1 MSRETVLND
10 AGHTIKTQI
19 KQRRTNARPLS
30 MLISPA
36 AKRSREFFSTRHFMT
51 RLTSRNKSRFVL
63 VKRDA
68 AAYVFISYP
77 GGWRGGGD
85 TPHMKGV
92 GILVVS
98 LRGVNFGFWSH
109 LRCSRQNATIFSRG
123 SFRVARKKI

>member
-1 MSRETVLND
+1 MSRETALND

-19 KQRRTNARPLS
+19 KQRRTNARLLS

-36 AKRSREFFSTRHFMT
+36 ATRSREFFSTRHFMV

-68 AAYVFISYP
+68 AVYVFKVTP
-77 GGWRGGGD
+77 GGGRQGG

-92 GILVVS
+92 GMLVVS
-98 LRGVNFGFWSH
+98 LRRVNLTYAVLGKTPPY
-109 LRCSRQNATIFSRG
+109 LAVKV

>member
-1 MSRETVLND
+1 MSRETALND
-10 AGHTIKTQI
+10 AGHTTKTQI
-19 KQRRTNARPLS
+19 KQRRTNARLLS

-36 AKRSREFFSTRHFMT
+36 ATRSREFFSTRHFMV

-68 AAYVFISYP
+68 AVYVFKVTP
-77 GGWRGGGD
+77 GGGGRGG

-92 GILVVS
+92 GMLVVS
-98 LRGVNFGFWSH
+98 LRRVNLTYAVLGKTPPY
-109 LRCSRQNATIFSRG
+109 LAVKV

>member
-1 MSRETVLND
+1 MSRETALND

-19 KQRRTNARPLS
+19 KQRRTNARLLS

-36 AKRSREFFSTRHFMT
+36 ATRSREFFSTRHFMV

-68 AAYVFISYP
+68 AVYVFKVTP
-77 GGWRGGGD
+77 AGGGGRGGG
-85 TPHMKGV
+85 TPLMKGV
-92 GILVVS
+92 GMLVVS
-98 LRGVNFGFWSH
+98 LRRVNLTYAVLGKTPPY
-109 LRCSRQNATIFSRG
+109 LAVKV

>member
-1 MSRETVLND
+1 MSRETALND

-19 KQRRTNARPLS
+19 KQRRTNARLLS

-36 AKRSREFFSTRHFMT
+36 ATRSREFFSTRHLMV

-68 AAYVFISYP
+68 AVYVFKVTP
-77 GGWRGGGD
+77 AGGGGRGGG

-92 GILVVS
+92 GMLVVS
-98 LRGVNFGFWSH
+98 LRRVNPTYAVLGKTSPY
-109 LRCSRQNATIFSRG
+109 LAVKV

>member
-1 MSRETVLND
+1 MSRETALND

-19 KQRRTNARPLS
+19 KQRRTNARLLS

-36 AKRSREFFSTRHFMT
+36 ATRSREFFSTRHFMV

-68 AAYVFISYP
+68 AVYVFKVTPP
-77 GGWRGGGD
+77 GGGGRGGGP
-85 TPHMKGV
+85 PHMKGV
-92 GILVVS
+92 GMLVVS
-98 LRGVNFGFWSH
+98 LRRVNPTYAVLGKTSPY
-109 LRCSRQNATIFSRG
+109 LAVKV

>member
-1 MSRETVLND
+1 MSRETALND

-19 KQRRTNARPLS
+19 KQRRTNARLLS

-36 AKRSREFFSTRHFMT
+36 ATRSREFFSTRHFMV

-68 AAYVFISYP
+68 AVYVFKVTP
-77 GGWRGGGD
+77 AGGGGRGGG
-85 TPHMKGV
+85 TPHMKWV
-92 GILVVS
+92 GMLVVS
-98 LRGVNFGFWSH
+98 LRRVNLTYAVLGKTPPY
-109 LRCSRQNATIFSRG
+109 LAVKV

>member
-1 MSRETVLND
+1 MSRETALND

-19 KQRRTNARPLS
+19 KQRRTNARLLS

-36 AKRSREFFSTRHFMT
+36 ATRSREFFSTRHFMA

-68 AAYVFISYP
+68 DVYVFKVTP
-77 GGWRGGGD
+77 AGGGGGGGGG

-92 GILVVS
+92 GMLVVS
-98 LRGVNFGFWSH
+98 LRRVNLTYAVLGKTPPY
-109 LRCSRQNATIFSRG
+109 LAVKV

>member
-1 MSRETVLND
+1 MSRETALND

-19 KQRRTNARPLS
+19 KQRRTNARLLS

-36 AKRSREFFSTRHFMT
+36 ATRSREFFSTRHFMV

-68 AAYVFISYP
+68 AVYVFKVTP
-77 GGWRGGGD
+77 AGGGGRGGG
-85 TPHMKGV
+85 TPPMKGV
-92 GILVVS
+92 GMLVVS
-98 LRGVNFGFWSH
+98 LRRVNLTYAVLGKTPPY
-109 LRCSRQNATIFSRG
+109 LAVKV

>member
-1 MSRETVLND
+1 MSRETALND

-19 KQRRTNARPLS
+19 KQRRTNARLLS

-36 AKRSREFFSTRHFMT
+36 ATRSREFFSTRHFMV

-68 AAYVFISYP
+68 AVYVFKVTP
-77 GGWRGGGD
+77 AGGGGRGG

-92 GILVVS
+92 GMLVVS
-98 LRGVNFGFWSH
+98 LRRVNPTYAVLGKTSPY
-109 LRCSRQNATIFSRG
+109 LAVKV